1 MRILL
6 TGGTGFIGTALAE
19 ALLSSGCELIIL
31 SRGVQTGVQT
41 GVQSAAHADRTGCR
55 FIRSLDEI
63 AATEPLDAV
72 INLAGASLAARRWSP
87 GYKREIVASRTGI
100 TRQLL
105 DLFARLEC
113 PPEAL
118 LSASAIGYYGPHGD
132 EYLTE
137 TSALSSSTSAQG
149 GFAQRLCSD
158 WEALALQANQY
169 GVRVCLL
176 RLGVVLDS
184 GGGALLEMA
193 KSFRF
198 GVASWLG
205 SGEQWLSWV
214 HRLDVVRAIQFLLQR
229 DDLQGPFNITGPVPV
244 TGRDFALALQAH
256 HRTFLRAGVPATVL
270 RVLVGEMADELLLSG
285 QRVLPH
291 ALESAGFTFSYP
303 SIQGA
308 LAAIYADHVALRIH
322 SSSRQA

>member
-1 MRILL
+1 MRVLL
-6 TGGTGFIGTALAE
+6 TGGTGFIGTALTG

-31 SRGVQTGVQT
+31 SRGVQKGVHT
-41 GVQSAAHADRTGCR
+41 DRADCR
-55 FIRSLDEI
+55 FIRTLDELPS
-63 AATEPLDAV
+63 TESLDAV
-72 INLAGASLAARRWSP
+72 INLAGASLAARRWSA
-87 GYKREIVASRTGI
+87 GYKREIVASRTGV

-105 DLFARLEC
+105 DLFARLER

-118 LSASAIGYYGPHGD
+118 LSASAIGYYGHHGD
-132 EYLTE
+132 ECLTE
-137 TSALSSSTSAQG
+137 TSSAGSQA

-158 WEALALQANQY
+158 WEALALQATQQ

-176 RLGVVLDS
+176 RLGVVLDN
-184 GGGALLEMA
+184 GGGALQEMA

-205 SGEQWLSWV
+205 SGQQWLSWV
-214 HRLDVVRAIQFLLQR
+214 HRQDVVRAIQFLLQR
-229 DDLQGPFNITGPVPV
+229 DDLQGPFNITSPAPV

-256 HRTFLRAGVPATVL
+256 HRTIIRAGVPAPLL

-291 ALESAGFTFSYP
+291 ALESVGFTFSYP
-303 SIQGA
+303 AIQGA
-308 LAAIYADHVALRIH
+308 LAAIYADHVASRIR
-322 SSSRQA
+322 SSSL